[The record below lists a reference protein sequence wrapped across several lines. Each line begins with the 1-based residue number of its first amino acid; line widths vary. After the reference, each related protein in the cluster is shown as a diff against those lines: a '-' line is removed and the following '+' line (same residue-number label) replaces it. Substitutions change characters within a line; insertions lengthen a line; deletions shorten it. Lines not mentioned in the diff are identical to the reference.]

1 MYVHETGTPNAPSV
15 IFLHGIGTS
24 SWMWWLQTEA
34 LTHFHCITIDL
45 PGHGKS
51 NHIAWESLADTAN
64 RIAKVIKERATNNQA
79 HVVGLSLGGYIA
91 LVMLQHH
98 ANMLNRV
105 IISGVTIDPM
115 PNRSLLNPQLWLLSF
130 LFQRRW
136 FLNMQAR
143 ALHLPSSAEIA
154 FIENLQAMSMKT
166 YRKIAEE
173 VVDFRIPSSLSQV
186 NNPTLVVAGGN
197 ESKIIIQSV
206 YGIPKIM
213 PNAQGWFAP
222 QLGHGWN
229 VESPT
234 LFNAMVQAWVNDNPL
249 PVQLQATHHKQ

>member
-1 MYVHETGTPNAPSV
+1 MFVSESGTHGAPSIV
-15 IFLHGIGTS
+15 FLHGVGTS
-24 SWMWWLQTEA
+24 SWMWWMQIEA
-34 LTHFHCITIDL
+34 LSHFHCINLDL

-51 NHIAWESLADTAN
+51 NHIEWVSLTDTAN
-64 RIAKVIKERATNNQA
+64 RIASVIQEHATNGQA

-98 ANMLNRV
+98 ASILNHIV
-105 IISGVTIDPM
+105 ISGVTIEPM
-115 PNRSLLNPQLWLLSF
+115 PNRSLLNPQLWLMSF
-130 LFQRRW
+130 LFKRRG

-143 ALHLPSSAEIA
+143 LLHLPSNATAA

-173 VVDFRIPSSLSQV
+173 VVDFCIPSSLSQV

-206 YGIPKIM
+206 YGIPKMM
-213 PNAQGWFAP
+213 PHAQGWFAP
-222 QLGHGWN
+222 RLGHGWN
-229 VESPT
+229 VESPN

-249 PVQLQATHHKQ
+249 PIQLQATHHKQ